1 MKTEYVF
8 VKSLNEYCT
17 SKEQF
22 CNFLCLNKRIRFKK
36 IGEDISEKQILLLDE
51 YELEYR
57 LEQNIVEKSQECG
70 FHLLVEIAENGDKQ
84 ADILELFDITVREI
98 NEKNGNQ
105 FSINTIWNDASAYY
119 GKKLYPEII
128 KIEGMLRKII
138 YLFMLKTAGSKW
150 FHESTPE
157 KFKVSVE
164 SVMEKNNKPKN
175 EINSDWLTY
184 ADFITLIY
192 FFTAPYSLKSN
203 IKELFEELELYVTED
218 KLQNKDK
225 NKDKKVLT
233 AEIVNKLSE
242 EFKPKNNWERYFS
255 DKLTI
260 KSQKKFSEDWSS
272 LYDIRNKVAHGKPIH
287 KGDYNKAISLIEK
300 YCGVFDECISIIDTL
315 EITSEEAKAVE
326 GVAQQV
332 ISKEPKEIFGN
343 QVISDYSN
351 QIRLDGAY
359 AGIKILSERIGE
371 IGSSLNKDSILQA
384 GKTITESLFPVSSNV
399 GIVSGIEGLKQVT
412 SQLPI
417 HNELALDK
425 EVLFRITDQ
434 IQNIVGSTITQDAL
448 ISNLGENIHLGKITA
463 ALDAPLRIDEPILNV
478 TLDKNGK
485 FLVTQKSDSIRSQI
499 IETETETSDE
509 S

>member
-1 MKTEYVF
+1 MKIEYVF
-8 VKSLNEYCT
+8 VKSLDEYCT

-22 CNFLCLNKRIRFKK
+22 CNFLCSNKRIRFKK
-36 IGEDISEKQILLLDE
+36 MGEEISEKRMLLLDE

-57 LEQNIVEKSQECG
+57 LEHILVEKSQECG
-70 FHLLVEIAENGDKQ
+70 FHLLIEIAENGDEQ
-84 ADILELFDITVREI
+84 ADILELFDRIVREI
-98 NEKNGNQ
+98 NKKNGNQ

-138 YLFMLKTAGSKW
+138 YLFMLKTVGSKW
-150 FHESTPE
+150 FSESTPE
-157 KFKVSVE
+157 KFKISIE
-164 SVMEKNNKPKN
+164 SVIEKNNKPIN

-218 KLQNKDK
+218 KLQNK
-225 NKDKKVLT
+225 NQNNDKKVLT
-233 AEIVNKLSE
+233 AEIVNKLSD

-287 KGDYNKAISLIEK
+287 KEDYNKAICLIEK
-300 YCGVFDECISIIDTL
+300 YCCAFDECIGIIDTL

-326 GVAQQV
+326 DIAQQV
-332 ISKEPKEIFGN
+332 ISKEPKEILGN
-343 QVISDYSN
+343 GGISDYNN

-359 AGIKILSERIGE
+359 VGIKILSERISE
-371 IGSSLNKDSILQA
+371 IGSSLNKDSILQI
-384 GKTITESLFPVSSNV
+384 GKTMTDSLSPVTPNV
-399 GIVSGIEGLKQVT
+399 DFISGIEGLKQVT
-412 SQLPI
+412 SQLQT
-417 HNELALDK
+417 HNELVLDK
-425 EVLFRITDQ
+425 ERLFKITEQVQNVLEPTI
-434 IQNIVGSTITQDAL
+434 IQAGL
-448 ISNLGENIHLGKITA
+448 ISKLGENIHLEKITA
-463 ALDAPLRIDEPILNV
+463 ALDVPLRIDVPILNV
-478 TLDKNGK
+478 ELDKNGK
-485 FLVTQKSDSIRSQI
+485 LLVTQKSDSVQSQI

-509 S
+509 